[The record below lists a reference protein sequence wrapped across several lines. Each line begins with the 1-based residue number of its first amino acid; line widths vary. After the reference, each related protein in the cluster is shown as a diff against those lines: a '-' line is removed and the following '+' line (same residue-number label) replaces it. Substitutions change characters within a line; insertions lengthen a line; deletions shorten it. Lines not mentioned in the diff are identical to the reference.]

1 MAAPMQQMPGGLM
14 PQQQNRFGG
23 GVGGPG
29 MDFSQYAFNFIN
41 STPYV
46 GPGWQTTVAISE
58 RVGKAHEL

>member
-1 MAAPMQQMPGGLM
+1 M

-23 GVGGPG
+23 GMGNPG
-29 MDFSQYAFNFIN
+29 MDFSQFAFNCIN
-41 STPYV
+41 NAPYV